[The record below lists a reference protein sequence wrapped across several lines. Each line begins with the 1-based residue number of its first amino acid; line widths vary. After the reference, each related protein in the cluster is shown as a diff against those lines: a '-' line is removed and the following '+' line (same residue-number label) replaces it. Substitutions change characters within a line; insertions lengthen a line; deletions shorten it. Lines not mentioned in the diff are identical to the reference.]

1 MTLLVTGAG
10 GQLGRELLVLAPE
23 AVGLDHRG
31 LDITDE
37 AAVRATLGS
46 LGGDL
51 TVINTAAWT
60 RVDDAE
66 ADPVGAWAA
75 NARGPAVLAGE
86 CARLG
91 VRLLHLSTDY
101 VFPGTAPARS
111 PGYEP
116 DDAVGPRSVY
126 GASKLAGE
134 LAVRAAHPQRSWVV
148 RTAWVYAASGAN
160 FVTTMLR
167 LERERA
173 FLEVVDDQVGSPTY
187 AADLAAALLA
197 MLAADPAPGIY
208 HAAGGGSV
216 SWHGLAQAVFAEL
229 GADPARVRPVASSAV
244 PRPAPRPAFSVLGP
258 RHWTAAG
265 LTPLRGWREALAAA
279 MCACRGAAMVA
290 GGTGTL
296 PAGRGGLPERQR

>member
-23 AVGLDHRG
+23 AVGTDHRQ

-37 AAVRATLGS
+37 AAVRATLKS
-46 LGGDL
+46 LGDDL
-51 TVINTAAWT
+51 TVINAAAWT

-86 CARLG
+86 CARRG
-91 VRLLHLSTDY
+91 ARLLHLSTDY
-101 VFPGTAPARS
+101 VFPGNAPPGAR
-111 PGYEP
+111 GYEP
-116 DDAVGPRSVY
+116 DDDIGPRSVY

-160 FVTTMLR
+160 FVTTMVR

-173 FLEVVDDQVGSPTY
+173 VLDVVDDQVGSPTY
-187 AADLAAALLA
+187 AVDLAAALLA
-197 MLAADPAPGIY
+197 MLHADPAPGTY

-216 SWHGLAQAVFAEL
+216 SWHGLAQAVFAEI
-229 GADPARVRPVASSAV
+229 GADPARIRPVVTSAV

-258 RHWTAAG
+258 QHWTAAG
-265 LTPLRGWREALAAA
+265 LTPLRGWREALTAALRPR
-279 MCACRGAAMVA
+279 RGAAMAA
-290 GGTGTL
+290 GATGAV
-296 PAGRGGLPERQR
+296 PVERGGLPERQR